1 MAVIVVGVTASHL
14 ENSHCELF
22 GVICVKFEDIL
33 AFFQVEDGDD

>member
-1 MAVIVVGVTASHL
+1 MVIVAVIVVGVTASHL

-33 AFFQVEDGDD
+33 AFF